1 VGPLLLWVGAE
12 RQAGDV
18 VGGGDHGPEKP
29 VCGEHPSGL
38 ECSGTAV
45 ALLRTVAMA
54 NADISGLTEARAATI
69 REHMES
75 ENRLDFD
82 ATIATFDHP
91 RYELIATGQVFDGE
105 EQVRRYF
112 ATSRSAF
119 PDQRN
124 EIHSLRHAD
133 DAVVV
138 EFDLL
143 GTHTGE
149 FAGFA
154 ATGRSFRCRM
164 AAIFEFD
171 GDRISCERVY
181 FDSAT
186 ILRQLGLL
194 GGDAVPADHA

>member
-1 VGPLLLWVGAE
+1 VPTTDNRDL
-12 RQAGDV
+12 
-18 VGGGDHGPEKP
+18 
-29 VCGEHPSGL
+29 
-38 ECSGTAV
+38 
-45 ALLRTVAMA
+45 
-54 NADISGLTEARAATI
+54 RAARDAVI

-105 EQVRRYF
+105 EQVRQYY
-112 ATSRSAF
+112 AASRAAF

-124 EIHSLRHAD
+124 EIHTLRHAD

-143 GTHTGE
+143 GTHLGT
-149 FAGFA
+149 FVGFDP
-154 ATGRSFRCRM
+154 TGRTFRCRM

-171 GDRISCERVY
+171 GDRIVCERIY
-181 FDSAT
+181 FDAAT
-186 ILRQLGLL
+186 LLRQLGLT
-194 GGDAVPADHA
+194 GDQVRPSSD